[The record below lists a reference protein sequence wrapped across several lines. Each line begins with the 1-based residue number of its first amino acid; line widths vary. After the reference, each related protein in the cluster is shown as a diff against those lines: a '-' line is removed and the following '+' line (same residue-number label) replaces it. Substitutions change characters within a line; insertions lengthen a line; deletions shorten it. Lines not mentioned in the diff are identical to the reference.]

1 MKKEEGAEFI
11 AVAKKYVDKYGDI
24 ETAWEHRNEFTD
36 KEYDKLVTNK
46 NGYDKSKQL
55 AYGTYVVKQI
65 KGQMDTELVENT
77 FTFTVSKEN
86 QDTIKYIVNNRLF
99 TSYVKTCKSGCRN
112 RKINYS
118 IKYII

>member
-1 MKKEEGAEFI
+1 MFI
-11 AVAKKYVDKYGDI
+11 DKYGDI

-77 FTFTVSKEN
+77 FTFTVLKEN

-99 TSYVKTCKSGCRN
+99 TSYVKLVKVDAETGKLITASN
-112 RKINYS
+112 TSFKIKNADTGEL
-118 IKYII
+118 